1 VVAGLLPPDLPGPPD
16 TPVTPS
22 EIARF
27 EIGTGPDRRGQPT
40 LQILPMPDYE
50 QELSKIYHRRFVRTA
65 AYRNRVW
72 EVLTRSFFSR
82 WVRPE
87 HTVLDLGCGYGEFI
101 NNIPAAS
108 KSAMDLN
115 PDAGSRLRPDVRFL
129 HQDCSAPWPLP
140 PDSLDAVFTS
150 NFFEHLPSKSHLG
163 LTLRHA
169 LRCLKPGGC
178 LVAVGPNVKFLHGEY
193 WDFYDHHVYLTET
206 SLGEAMEVE
215 GYRIDVIKPRFLPFT
230 MVKAPEYPMA
240 FVRLYLA
247 LPWLWWVRGRQ
258 FLIVARKPA

>member
-1 VVAGLLPPDLPGPPD
+1 MA
-16 TPVTPS
+16 
-22 EIARF
+22 
-27 EIGTGPDRRGQPT
+27 
-40 LQILPMPDYE
+40 DYE

-72 EVLTRSFFSR
+72 TVLTRHFFNR

-101 NNIPAAS
+101 NNIPAAT
-108 KSAMDLN
+108 KLAMDLN
-115 PDAGSRLRPDVRFL
+115 PDARTHLKAEVQFL
-129 HQDCSAPWPLP
+129 HQDCSAPWPVP
-140 PDSLDAVFTS
+140 ANSLDAVFTS
-150 NFFEHLPSKSHLG
+150 NFFEHLPSKAHLS

-169 LRCLKPGGC
+169 LTCLKPGGC

-206 SLGEAMEVE
+206 SLGEAMEIE
-215 GYRIDVIKPRFLPFT
+215 GYRIEIIKPRFLPFT
-230 MVKAPEYPMA
+230 MVSAPEYPMA
-240 FVRLYLA
+240 FVHLYIA

-258 FLIVARKPA
+258 FLIVARKVR